1 MTEDE
6 DSPKKLI
13 FDADENN
20 LQVEMVYTTDLP
32 PL

>member
-1 MTEDE
+1 MIEDE
-6 DSPKKLI
+6 GGPKKLI
-13 FDADENN
+13 FDAGENN